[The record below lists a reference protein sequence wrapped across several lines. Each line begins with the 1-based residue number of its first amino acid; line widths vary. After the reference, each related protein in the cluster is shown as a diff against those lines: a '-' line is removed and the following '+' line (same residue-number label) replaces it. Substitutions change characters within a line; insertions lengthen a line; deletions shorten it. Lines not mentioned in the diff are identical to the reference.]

1 MINNKVC
8 SFIEATPLWWRKQTL
23 ASRLKWRINMF
34 CLQQYT
40 VIVIKGT
47 TIQTLLIYSFYIDIL
62 P

>member
-1 MINNKVC
+1 
-8 SFIEATPLWWRKQTL
+8 
-23 ASRLKWRINMF
+23 MF